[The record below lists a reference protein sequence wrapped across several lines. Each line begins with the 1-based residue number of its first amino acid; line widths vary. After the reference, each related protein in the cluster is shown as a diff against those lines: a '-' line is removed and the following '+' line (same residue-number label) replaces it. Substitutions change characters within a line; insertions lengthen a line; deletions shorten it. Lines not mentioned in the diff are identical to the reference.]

1 MIQWDKHIAR
11 VPSYGAEAMAIQAPA
26 YSSSLSIFL
35 SLSLTCS
42 FFPSHFALFPEYLL
56 FLHSP
61 AQGERVTLDSCDSY
75 SIYLVNNPFSLNF
88 LTFLFRPPPTPTTR
102 IPVAFT
108 DSRVSRAPH
117 DLVLS
122 ASVSRKRFSS
132 QSDFQLISLYSILKH
147 DAISEPHRWIWIGWD
162 LTSSPHFLMRVELC
176 PPNTDV
182 QGLSPGTCDYI
193 WKWSFIETIK

>member
-1 MIQWDKHIAR
+1 MTDIIQWDKHIAR

-108 DSRVSRAPH
+108 DSRVSRASFSRP
-117 DLVLS
+117 LSLES
-122 ASVSRKRFSS
+122 ASHPS
-132 QSDFQLISLYSILKH
+132 
-147 DAISEPHRWIWIGWD
+147 
-162 LTSSPHFLMRVELC
+162 LTSSSFLSTPSSNMMLFQNLADGYELGEISLPLLTFWC
-176 PPNTDV
+176 
-182 QGLSPGTCDYI
+182 GLNCALQTQMS
-193 WKWSFIETIK
+193 KA